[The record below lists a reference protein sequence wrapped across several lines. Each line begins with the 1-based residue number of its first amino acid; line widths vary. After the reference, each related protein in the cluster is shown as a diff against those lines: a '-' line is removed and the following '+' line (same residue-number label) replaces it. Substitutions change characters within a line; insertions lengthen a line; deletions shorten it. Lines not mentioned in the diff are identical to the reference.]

1 MKKYIYA
8 AVVAMMIF
16 SGCEEYHPFYDG
28 QEFCIQDD
36 MTGVLIEK
44 DGEHIYVPVLYD
56 PDKPYEMEC
65 YGGKGKNYT
74 ITVSDPECLDYEIEI
89 SDVETPPFNWEV
101 IPTRIT
107 LLPKKVGDV
116 SLTVKDDDTGE
127 SYQINVHVCETYH
140 ALELEYDRDALFGGR
155 MLLAFRYGGTD
166 DVLHFCNGHA
176 YSYEVEP
183 FAEGKYSFVT
193 IGGMLYFEMTYQA
206 DEEGFPVAEGT
217 ETFRRLQV
225 QYGYGY
231 MDSPDV
237 LLMHM
242 NLSGVPVATKE
253 TAVVLPEFYSY
264 TFRLVDVTDMEMPLA
279 ESVDPFVR
287 DEDGNAVYDD
297 HGHRLRCRDFFRT
310 SSARLVPWKY

>member
-8 AVVAMMIF
+8 AVAAMMIL

-140 ALELEYDRDALFGGR
+140 ALELEYDQEALFGGR
-155 MLLAFRYGGTD
+155 MLLAFSYGGTD

-264 TFRLVDVTDMEMPLA
+264 TFRFVDVTDMEMPLA
-279 ESVDPFVR
+279 EQVVPYIY
-287 DEDGNAVYDD
+287 DEYGD
-297 HGHRLRCRDFFRT
+297 RIKCRDFFRT
-310 SSARLVPWKY
+310 SSARLVPWKYD

>member
-8 AVVAMMIF
+8 FIAAMMML

-28 QEFCIQDD
+28 QEFCIEDGV
-36 MTGVLIEK
+36 TGLLIEK
-44 DGEHIYVPVLYD
+44 DGEHIYMPLSYD
-56 PDKPYEMEC
+56 PDRPYMIEC

-74 ITVSDPECLDYEIEI
+74 INVSDPECLDYELEV

-101 IPTRIT
+101 IPTKIT
-107 LLPKKVGDV
+107 LLPKKIGDV

-127 SYQINVHVCETYH
+127 SYQINVHVCEAYH
-140 ALELEYDRDALFGGR
+140 ALELDYDNEAIFGGQVV
-155 MLLAFRYGGTD
+155 LAFRYDVTD
-166 DVLHFCNGHA
+166 DVLHFCKGHA
-176 YSYEVEP
+176 YSYDLEP
-183 FAEGKYSFVT
+183 FAKGKYSFVT

-206 DEEGFPVAEGT
+206 DEDGLPAAEGT

-231 MDSPDV
+231 MDDPDV

-253 TAVVLPEFYSY
+253 TAVVQPDFYSY
-264 TFRLVDVTDMEMPLA
+264 SFRFVDVTDMEMPLT
-279 ESVDPFVR
+279 EQVVPYIY
-287 DEDGNAVYDD
+287 DEYGD
-297 HGHRLRCRDFFRT
+297 RIKCRDFFRT
-310 SSARLVPWKY
+310 SSARLVPWKYD